1 MILDAIAAPFRP
13 RPPWLTGDLQTLRNV
28 IRRDAPDPGPF
39 ARLWLDLPGGDAL
52 AAAWHEGDGSHPTI
66 VLVHGL
72 TGCEDSQYMRRSA
85 AFWRRRG
92 HGVVRLN
99 LRGSAPSLAR
109 STRPYNAAAGVDIVH
124 ALRGLPAEARHP
136 GLVCIAVSL
145 GGTQL
150 LNALAHEGEAPS
162 LPILAAATICAP
174 VLLAAVSRRIMQRRN
189 ALYHRWL
196 LGQMQREAE
205 TLAPHLPARLLE
217 AARSA
222 RSIRAFDDRYVA
234 PLGGFAGA
242 DDYYA
247 RASLPRHLARIAV
260 PTLCLTAADDP
271 WIPAATYRAIDW
283 QANPRVTPLI
293 APSGGHV
300 GFHDRNRDGTWADRT
315 VASWLQRVIGIS
327 ASVASRH

>member
-1 MILDAIAAPFRP
+1 MIADPAPFRP
-13 RPPWLTGDLQTLRNV
+13 RLPWLTGDLQTIRNM
-28 IRRDAPDPGPF
+28 IRRDAPDPAAF
-39 ARLWLDLPGGDAL
+39 ARLWLDLPDGDAL
-52 AAAWHEGDGSHPTI
+52 AAAWHAGDGTRPTV
-66 VLVHGL
+66 VLIHGL

-85 AFWRRRG
+85 AFWRARS

-109 STRPYNAAAGVDIVH
+109 STRPYHAAAGADIVD
-124 ALRGLPAEARHP
+124 ALRALPRDALHP
-136 GLVCIAVSL
+136 GLVCIGVSL

-150 LNALAHEGEAPS
+150 LGALAREGEHAT
-162 LPILAAATICAP
+162 LPIVAAATLCAP
-174 VLLAAVSRRIMQRRN
+174 VLLAPVARRIMAPRN

-205 TLAPHLPARLLE
+205 ALALHLPARLLA

-222 RSIRAFDDRYVA
+222 RSVYAFDDGYVA
-234 PLGGFAGA
+234 PLAGFAGA

-247 RASLPRHLARIAV
+247 RASLPQHLDRIAV

-271 WIPAATYRAIDW
+271 WVPAGTYRAINW
-283 QANPRVTPLI
+283 SLNPRVTPLI
-293 APSGGHV
+293 APGGGHV

-315 VASWLQRVIGIS
+315 IATFVQRVIVSSTS
-327 ASVASRH
+327 AAARH